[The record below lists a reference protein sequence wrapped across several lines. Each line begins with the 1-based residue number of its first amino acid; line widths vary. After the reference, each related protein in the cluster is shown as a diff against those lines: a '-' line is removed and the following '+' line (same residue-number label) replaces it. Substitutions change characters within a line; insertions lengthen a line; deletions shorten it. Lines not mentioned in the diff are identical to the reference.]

1 MDIKRTCFCAVT
13 VVTACFTIPLGMQL
27 YSAHSERINGIAAFA
42 ADLTVGEY
50 GTERIGPE
58 TEKTEPEEKPAA
70 EEVQSDLVTVSRK
83 TLWDIDMAPQETQP
97 VIQSREVPTA
107 KPSREMLDKVKYPE
121 SLENH
126 DGVIQNY
133 TYPHY
138 TGAQYIDLKDG
149 GQVRNCTDVPN
160 STLVSESTK
169 ELPFKLDKNSDKPQ
183 VLIYHTHTTESF
195 EPYARD
201 FYDSSFYSKTTDMTK
216 NIVSVGDNICKQLDA
231 AGVTYVHD
239 TLVHDY
245 PSYNEAYASSRKTV
259 QEILKKYPSIK
270 IVLDVHRDGI
280 QREDG
285 TRIAPVVQIGGRQ
298 AAQIMII
305 SGCDDGTMGMPNYLL
320 NFRLASRLQSQIES
334 DWNGLTR
341 PVLFDYRHYNQ
352 DLTTG
357 SLLIEVGSHGNSI
370 DQAQYSGE
378 LIGKSIAKLFETGK

>member
-1 MDIKRTCFCAVT
+1 MELKRTCLCAATIV
-13 VVTACFTIPLGMQL
+13 ALCFTIPLGMQI
-27 YSAHSERINGIAAFA
+27 YTAHSKKINDIAAVC

-50 GTERIGPE
+50 RIPE
-58 TEKTEPEEKPAA
+58 TTPEVTEPPSVQPSPAEKS
-70 EEVQSDLVTVSRK
+70 VSTVSRK
-83 TLWDIDMAPQETQP
+83 TLWDIDMAPEETQP
-97 VIQSREVPTA
+97 VIQSKQLPSA
-107 KPSREMLDKVKYPE
+107 KPSQEILDKIKYPE

-126 DGVIQNY
+126 DGVIQEY

-138 TGAQYIDLKDG
+138 SGTQYIDLKAG

-160 STLVSESTK
+160 ATLIAESTK
-169 ELPFKLDKNSDKPQ
+169 ALPFKLDKNSEQPQ

-195 EPYARD
+195 EPYERD
-201 FYDSSFYSKTTDMTK
+201 FYDSSFASKTTDMTK
-216 NIVSVGDNICKQLDA
+216 NIVSVGDNICKQLDK
-231 AGVTYVHD
+231 AGIAYVHD

-259 QEILKKYPSIK
+259 QEILKQYPSIK
-270 IVLDVHRDGI
+270 ICLDIHRDGI
-280 QREDG
+280 QRADG
-285 TRIAPVVQIGGRQ
+285 TRISPVTQIGGKK

-305 SGCDDGTMGMPNYLL
+305 SGCDDGTMGMPDYLQ

-334 DWNGLTR
+334 DWKGLTR

-370 DQAQYSGE
+370 EQAQYSGE
-378 LIGKSIAKLFETGK
+378 LIGKSIAKLFDT

>member
-1 MDIKRTCFCAVT
+1 MNIKRTCLCAAT
-13 VVTACFTIPLGMQL
+13 VVAFCFTVPLGMQI
-27 YSAHSERINGIAAFA
+27 YSAHSGKINGLAAFA

-50 GTERIGPE
+50 DHAENVSATESSDTDDKSVPVIP
-58 TEKTEPEEKPAA
+58 
-70 EEVQSDLVTVSRK
+70 QNDLVTVSRK
-83 TLWDIDMAPQETQP
+83 TLWDIDMAPKETQP
-97 VIQSREVPTA
+97 VIQSREIPTA
-107 KPSREMLDKVKYPE
+107 KPSKEMLDKVKYPE
-121 SLENH
+121 KIENH

-138 TGAQYIDLKDG
+138 TGEQYIDLKGG

-160 STLVSESTK
+160 STLISESTK
-169 ELPFKLDKNSDKPQ
+169 ELAFKLDKKSDQPQ
-183 VLIYHTHTTESF
+183 ILIYHTHTTESF

-216 NIVSVGDNICKQLDA
+216 NIVSVGDNICKQLDQ
-231 AGVTYVHD
+231 AGITYIHD

-259 QEILKKYPSIK
+259 QEIMKQYPSIK
-270 IVLDVHRDGI
+270 ICLDIHRDGI

-285 TRIAPVVQIGGRQ
+285 TRIAPVTQINGKQ

-305 SGCDDGTMGMPNYLL
+305 SGCDDGNMGMPNYLL

-334 DWNGLTR
+334 DWKGLTR

-352 DLTTG
+352 DLSTG

-378 LIGKSIAKLFETGK
+378 LIGKSIAKLFENSN

>member
-1 MDIKRTCFCAVT
+1 MNIKRTCLCAAS
-13 VVTACFTIPLGMQL
+13 VVAFCFTLPLGMEL
-27 YSAHSERINGIAAFA
+27 YSAHSERINYIAAFS
-42 ADLTVGEY
+42 ADLTLGELSLK
-50 GTERIGPE
+50 RIK
-58 TEKTEPEEKPAA
+58 TDTEPSQQD
-70 EEVQSDLVTVSRK
+70 VQPQAKVQTTYNSLVTVSKK

-97 VIQSREVPTA
+97 VIQSKQIPSA
-107 KPSREMLDKVKYPE
+107 KPSQEMLDMIKYPQ
-121 SLENH
+121 SLESH
-126 DGVIQNY
+126 DGVIQAY

-138 TGAQYIDLKDG
+138 NGQQYIDLKAG

-160 STLVSESTK
+160 STLVSESVK
-169 ELPFKLDKNSDKPQ
+169 ELPFELDKNSDQPQ

-195 EPYARD
+195 EPYERD
-201 FYDSSFYSKTTDMTK
+201 FYDNSFTSKTTDMTK
-216 NIVSVGDNICKQLDA
+216 NVVSIGDNICKQLDA
-231 AGVTYVHD
+231 AGITYVHD

-259 QEILKKYPSIK
+259 QEILKQYPSIK
-270 IVLDVHRDGI
+270 ICLDIHRDGI

-285 TRIAPVVQIGGRQ
+285 TRIAPVTQVNGKQ

-320 NFRLASRLQSQIES
+320 NFRLASKLQSQIEC
-334 DWNGLTR
+334 DWKGLTR

-378 LIGKSIAKLFETGK
+378 LIGKSLVKLFTD

>member
-1 MDIKRTCFCAVT
+1 MELKRTCLCAATIV
-13 VVTACFTIPLGMQL
+13 ALCFTIPLGMQI
-27 YSAHSERINGIAAFA
+27 YTAHSKKINDIAAVC

-50 GTERIGPE
+50 RIPE
-58 TEKTEPEEKPAA
+58 TTPEVTEPPSVQTNPAGKS
-70 EEVQSDLVTVSRK
+70 VSTVSRK
-83 TLWDIDMAPQETQP
+83 TLWDIDMAPEETQP
-97 VIQSREVPTA
+97 VIQSKQLPSA
-107 KPSREMLDKVKYPE
+107 KPSQEILDKIKYPE

-126 DGVIQNY
+126 DGVIQEY

-138 TGAQYIDLKDG
+138 SGTQYIDLKAG

-160 STLVSESTK
+160 ATLIAESTK
-169 ELPFKLDKNSDKPQ
+169 ELPFKLDKNSEQPQ

-195 EPYARD
+195 EPYERD
-201 FYDSSFYSKTTDMTK
+201 FYDCSFASKTTDMTK
-216 NIVSVGDNICKQLDA
+216 NIVSVGDNICKQLDK
-231 AGVTYVHD
+231 AGIAYVHD

-259 QEILKKYPSIK
+259 QEILKQYPSIK
-270 IVLDVHRDGI
+270 ICLDIHRDGI
-280 QREDG
+280 QRADG
-285 TRIAPVVQIGGRQ
+285 TRISPVTQIGGKK

-305 SGCDDGTMGMPNYLL
+305 SGCDDGTMGMPDYLQ

-334 DWNGLTR
+334 DWKGLTR

-370 DQAQYSGE
+370 EQAQYSGE
-378 LIGKSIAKLFETGK
+378 LIGQSLAKLFGK

>member
-1 MDIKRTCFCAVT
+1 MNIKRTCLCAAT
-13 VVTACFTIPLGMQL
+13 VVAFCFTVPLGMQI
-27 YSAHSERINGIAAFA
+27 YSAHSGKINGLAAFA

-50 GTERIGPE
+50 NHAENVPATESSDTDDKSVPVIP
-58 TEKTEPEEKPAA
+58 
-70 EEVQSDLVTVSRK
+70 QNDLVTVSRK
-83 TLWDIDMAPQETQP
+83 TLWDIDMAPKETQP
-97 VIQSREVPTA
+97 VIQSREIPTA
-107 KPSREMLDKVKYPE
+107 KPSKEMLDKVKYPE
-121 SLENH
+121 KIENH

-138 TGAQYIDLKDG
+138 TGEQYIDLKGG

-160 STLVSESTK
+160 STLISESTK
-169 ELPFKLDKNSDKPQ
+169 ELAFKLDKKSDQPQ
-183 VLIYHTHTTESF
+183 ILIYHTHTTESF

-216 NIVSVGDNICKQLDA
+216 NIVSVGDNICKQLDQ
-231 AGVTYVHD
+231 AGITYIHD

-259 QEILKKYPSIK
+259 QEIMKQYPSIK
-270 IVLDVHRDGI
+270 ICLDIHRDGI

-285 TRIAPVVQIGGRQ
+285 TRIAPVTQINGKQ

-305 SGCDDGTMGMPNYLL
+305 SGCDDGNMGMPNYLL

-334 DWNGLTR
+334 DWKGLTR

-352 DLTTG
+352 DLSTG

-378 LIGKSIAKLFETGK
+378 LIGKSIAKLFENSN